1 MKEWLAN
8 PAVQAGIAPFAA
20 ALVSA
25 AILRRVGWYW
35 AGAAVVLGFGVAVY
49 LSTGFQFQPWTS
61 TRKIV
66 ALVLAAAALGLLCDM
81 LPAQRR
87 WLIPLSFIAAAAAVL
102 WVVWPVLMRREGMA
116 MGLLALGVCGYAG
129 WCTAAMESLRPRPEA
144 MMAAAVALGFGAG
157 ATALLGASAL
167 LGQWGLALG
176 SAAFALW
183 LFVAFTR
190 KTAVGSLV
198 ALPVGLGAALIG
210 CGAQVYAKL
219 PWYSLAIL
227 AAVPLL
233 AHLVWL
239 RRLPRA
245 AQALL
250 SLVAAALPAAAAAWF
265 TFKETGAPPL

>member
-8 PAVQAGIAPFAA
+8 PAVQAGIAPFVA

-35 AGAAVVLGFGVAVY
+35 AGAAVVLGYGVAVY
-49 LSTGFQFQPWTS
+49 LSTGFQIQPWTS

-66 ALVLAAAALGLLCDM
+66 AMVLAAAALGQLCDM

-87 WLIPLSFIAAAAAVL
+87 RLIPLSFISRAAAL
-102 WVVWPVLMRREGMA
+102 
-116 MGLLALGVCGYAG
+116 
-129 WCTAAMESLRPRPEA
+129 
-144 MMAAAVALGFGAG
+144 
-157 ATALLGASAL
+157 
-167 LGQWGLALG
+167 
-176 SAAFALW
+176 ALW
-183 LFVAFTR
+183 LLVACTR
-190 KTAVGSLV
+190 MTAVGSLV

-250 SLVAAALPAAAAAWF
+250 SLVAAALPAAAAVWF

>member
-1 MKEWLAN
+1 MHA
-8 PAVQAGIAPFAA
+8 AVCITEPGESNHERMACEPCGASGHSPFRCRAGERRDTAA
-20 ALVSA
+20 RRLVLGGCGGGTWFWSGRVSQHRFSISAVDQHPQDRRIGAGGGGARHALRFVD
-25 AILRRVGWYW
+25 
-35 AGAAVVLGFGVAVY
+35 GAA
-49 LSTGFQFQPWTS
+49 P
-61 TRKIV
+61 
-66 ALVLAAAALGLLCDM
+66 LADS
-81 LPAQRR
+81 AQLDCRGR
-87 WLIPLSFIAAAAAVL
+87 
-102 WVVWPVLMRREGMA
+102 
-116 MGLLALGVCGYAG
+116 
-129 WCTAAMESLRPRPEA
+129 
-144 MMAAAVALGFGAG
+144 
-157 ATALLGASAL
+157 
-167 LGQWGLALG
+167 ALG

-219 PWYSLAIL
+219 PWCSLAIL

>member
-1 MKEWLAN
+1 MACEPCGASGHSPFRCRAGERRDTAARRLVLGGCGGGTWFWSGRVSQHRFSISAVDQHPQDRRIGAGGGGAR
-8 PAVQAGIAPFAA
+8 PA
-20 ALVSA
+20 
-25 AILRRVGWYW
+25 LRYV
-35 AGAAVVLGFGVAVY
+35 AGAA
-49 LSTGFQFQPWTS
+49 P
-61 TRKIV
+61 
-66 ALVLAAAALGLLCDM
+66 LADS
-81 LPAQRR
+81 AQLHCRGR
-87 WLIPLSFIAAAAAVL
+87 
-102 WVVWPVLMRREGMA
+102 G
-116 MGLLALGVCGYAG
+116 
-129 WCTAAMESLRPRPEA
+129 
-144 MMAAAVALGFGAG
+144 GAG
-157 ATALLGASAL
+157 LRRRRHRRARCLGPARTH
-167 LGQWGLALG
+167 WGRALG

-250 SLVAAALPAAAAAWF
+250 SLVAAALPAAAAVWF